1 MMVCNIQSTV
11 YKVSYSK
18 VQYVGWD
25 LAIVNTDIIPYKCNW
40 SMFTL
45 GQDTSISEIGCPWKI
60 AVWR

>member
-1 MMVCNIQSTV
+1 MMVCIIQSTV

-40 SMFTL
+40 SMFSSPS
-45 GQDTSISEIGCPWKI
+45 GKI
-60 AVWR
+60 YQLAKLAARGK